1 MIRFT
6 FHKTPLVAAE
16 RENMGLR
23 RQWSKKTTEPAEP
36 LLGAMTERQEGGQRV
51 RERGQ
56 GYRKSSR
63 QPECYH
69 YPTYRQK
76 KTKSLRTAKI

>member
-1 MIRFT
+1 
-6 FHKTPLVAAE
+6 
-16 RENMGLR
+16 MGLR

-51 RERGQ
+51 RRGDRAVEELQ
-56 GYRKSSR
+56 AA
-63 QPECYH
+63 ECYH

-76 KTKSLRTAKI
+76 KTKSFRTAKI

>member
-1 MIRFT
+1 
-6 FHKTPLVAAE
+6 
-16 RENMGLR
+16 MGLR

-51 RERGQ
+51 REGT
-56 GYRKSSR
+56 GLWKSYR

-76 KTKSLRTAKI
+76 PKALELRQDLKERLIHQMFAEDLP